1 MSSAVIDYI
10 TVAVPIWAAT
20 VLTIGG
26 CLCCLTRRL
35 ERRLAHIEDALQ
47 KPATYYPMQQKQSTA
62 PPAYYPMHG

>member
-20 VLTIGG
+20 VLTVGG

-35 ERRLAHIEDALQ
+35 ERRLAHIEDAVQ
-47 KPATYYPMQQKQSTA
+47 KNQQTYYPMQPTA

>member
-35 ERRLAHIEDALQ
+35 ERRLAHIEDAVQ
-47 KPATYYPMQQKQSTA
+47 KPSYYPMQQKQSTA

>member
-35 ERRLAHIEDALQ
+35 ERRLAHIEDAVQKLQ
-47 KPATYYPMQQKQSTA
+47 NQPAYYPMQPTA